1 MSYRPIS
8 YSSII
13 LALTEVKSIFV
24 IHWVLIQSLGRK
36 KHLIHWVLVQSLGME
51 KHLIHGVL
59 VQSLGMENHLIH
71 WVLVQSLGMEK
82 QRWMKLLML
91 LSLNWWKHF
100 LLGMNLLEKME
111 KA

>member
-13 LALTEVKSIFV
+13 LALTEVRSIVV
-24 IHWVLIQSLGRK
+24 IHWVLIQSLK
-36 KHLIHWVLVQSLGME
+36 ME

-59 VQSLGMENHLIH
+59 IQSLEMEKHLIHGVLIQSLELENHLIH
-71 WVLVQSLGMEK
+71 WILVQSLGMEK

-91 LSLNWWKHF
+91 LSLNLWTHF
-100 LLGMNLLEKME
+100 PLGMNLLEKME